1 MKQLGQAGQATAQA
15 ARQVSMQ
22 VGVRVAPRLEAREE
36 SQAAAWYGAVALAV
50 VVWSVSY
57 LIRQPG
63 VATTALGQP
72 FSPVGD
78 FAFEGMLLALGWL
91 GLIAAACI
99 ALLTGAA
106 RFEEAT
112 EHSGSESGGR

>member
-1 MKQLGQAGQATAQA
+1 MKQFG
-15 ARQVSMQ
+15 QVSMQ
-22 VGVRVAPRLEAREE
+22 AAARVAPRVQQREE
-36 SQAAAWYGAVALAV
+36 SQAAAWYWSVALAV

-63 VATTALGQP
+63 VATTAMTQP

-78 FAFEGMLLALGWL
+78 FALEGMLLALAWL

-106 RFEEAT
+106 RFEE
-112 EHSGSESGGR
+112 

>member
-1 MKQLGQAGQATAQA
+1 MKQFG
-15 ARQVSMQ
+15 QVSMQ
-22 VGVRVAPRLEAREE
+22 ATARVAPTVAPRIDAREE
-36 SQAAAWYGAVALAV
+36 SQAAAWYWAVALAA

-63 VATTALGQP
+63 VATTALAQP

-78 FAFEGMLLALGWL
+78 FALEGMLLALAWL

-106 RFEEAT
+106 RFEE
-112 EHSGSESGGR
+112 